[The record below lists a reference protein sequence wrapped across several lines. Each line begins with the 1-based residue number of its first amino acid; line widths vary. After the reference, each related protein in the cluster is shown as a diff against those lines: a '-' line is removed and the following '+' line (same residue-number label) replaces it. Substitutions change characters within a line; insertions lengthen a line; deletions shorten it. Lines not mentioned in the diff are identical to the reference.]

1 MRRICSVATYNRPM
15 SSPPNP
21 GGIAAA
27 SLTPATMRRRVVP
40 TLVAAPSLLHWRMQR
55 GFIQKVL
62 AERAGVDR
70 ATVARLEQGGQAR
83 LDTISKLA
91 EALGVSPAD
100 LQRQPPEGA

>member
-1 MRRICSVATYNRPM
+1 M
-15 SSPPNP
+15 SRQSPES
-21 GGIAAA
+21 GIASA
-27 SLTPATMRRRVVP
+27 SLTRDTMRRRVAP
-40 TLVAAPSLLHWRMQR
+40 TLVAAPSLLYWRMQR
-55 GFIQKVL
+55 GLIQKVL

-100 LQRQPPEGA
+100 LQHQPPEP